1 MPTNW
6 DTIADK
12 AAQKTNEQLSGEI
25 SSLTSLNDEE
35 INKIILDTGISKQD
49 LTDVL
54 KTLKDASI
62 SNDKKATAIKNI
74 AKGVDI
80 VIGIA
85 ARFI

>member
-1 MPTNW
+1 MPKNW
-6 DTIADK
+6 DAIAEK

-35 INKIILDTGISKQD
+35 INKIIFDTGISKQD

-85 ARFI
+85 AKFI

>member
-1 MPTNW
+1 MPKNW
-6 DTIADK
+6 DAIAEK

-35 INKIILDTGISKQD
+35 INKIILETGISKQD

-85 ARFI
+85 AKFI